1 MPDLNAII
9 AEIGLTNLLLILAG
23 VILIAAL
30 ILLIILVR
38 RREIKAQDFFA
49 NLEKQQA
56 HTERMVRDEFARNR
70 QESAGNREEI
80 GSTLK
85 LASDSQ
91 LKQMREVAGM
101 QKDQLDSFS
110 KQLLEMTQLNEK
122 KFEAMRKAIETQLRT
137 LQEIVQAG
145 QRTPGAGL

>member
-70 QESAGNREEI
+70 QESAGNAR
-80 GSTLK
+80 
-85 LASDSQ
+85 A
-91 LKQMREVAGM
+91 
-101 QKDQLDSFS
+101 
-110 KQLLEMTQLNEK
+110 
-122 KFEAMRKAIETQLRT
+122 
-137 LQEIVQAG
+137 
-145 QRTPGAGL
+145 